1 MSSIFSKIV
10 KGEIPSV
17 KVAEN
22 EFAFAFMDIFPLR
35 KGHVLVV
42 PKMEVDEIYN
52 LPEKDYIE
60 LTKFAKQLASAMRK
74 AFNMRIGMSVIG
86 LEIPHAHIHLIPIET
101 ANDINFN
108 QEKQKVNTDELQ
120 KIADNIKLH
129 IICES

>member
-10 KGEIPSV
+10 QGVIPSV

-42 PKMEVDEIYN
+42 PKVEVDEIYN
-52 LPEKDYIE
+52 LPEKDYTE
-60 LTKFAKQLASAMRK
+60 LAKFAKQLASAMRK

-108 QEKQKVNTDELQ
+108 QEKQKASTDDLQ
-120 KIADNIKLH
+120 KIADSIKSHL
-129 IICES
+129 

>member
-10 KGEIPSV
+10 QGVIPSV

-42 PKMEVDEIYN
+42 PKVEVDEIYN
-52 LPEKDYIE
+52 LPEKDYTE
-60 LTKFAKQLASAMRK
+60 LAKFAKELASAMRK

-108 QEKQKVNTDELQ
+108 QEKQKASTDELQ
-120 KIADNIKLH
+120 KIADSIKSHL
-129 IICES
+129 

>member
-10 KGEIPSV
+10 QGEIPSV

-42 PKMEVDEIYN
+42 PKLEVDEIYN
-52 LPEKDYIE
+52 LPEKDYTE
-60 LTKFAKQLASAMRK
+60 LARFAKELASAMRK
-74 AFNMRIGMSVIG
+74 AFNRRIGMSVIG

-108 QEKQKVNTDELQ
+108 QEKQKASTDELQ
-120 KIADNIKLH
+120 KIADNIKSHLY
-129 IICES
+129 

>member
-1 MSSIFSKIV
+1 MSSIFSKV
-10 KGEIPSV
+10 VQGEIPSV

-42 PKMEVDEIYN
+42 PKVEVDEIYN

-60 LTKFAKQLASAMRK
+60 LAKFAKQLASAMQK
-74 AFNMRIGMSVIG
+74 TFNLRIGMSVIG

-108 QEKQKVNTDELQ
+108 QEKQKASADELQ
-120 KIADNIKLH
+120 KIADNIKSHL
-129 IICES
+129 

>member
-1 MSSIFSKIV
+1 MSSIFSKV
-10 KGEIPSV
+10 VQGEIPSV

-42 PKMEVDEIYN
+42 PKVEVDEIYN
-52 LPEKDYIE
+52 LPEKDYKE
-60 LTKFAKQLASAMRK
+60 LAKFAKQIASAMRK

-108 QEKQKVNTDELQ
+108 QEKQKASADELQ
-120 KIADNIKLH
+120 KIADNIKSHL
-129 IICES
+129 

>member
-10 KGEIPSV
+10 QGVIPSV

-42 PKMEVDEIYN
+42 PKVEVDEIYN
-52 LPEKDYIE
+52 LPEKDYTE
-60 LTKFAKQLASAMRK
+60 LAKFAKELASAMRK
-74 AFNMRIGMSVIG
+74 AFNMRIGMTVIG

-108 QEKQKVNTDELQ
+108 QEKQKASADELQ
-120 KIADNIKLH
+120 KIADNIKSHL
-129 IICES
+129 

>member
-1 MSSIFSKIV
+1 MSSIFSKVIQGV
-10 KGEIPSV
+10 IPSV

-35 KGHVLVV
+35 KGHVLIV
-42 PKMEVDEIYN
+42 PKVEVDEIYN
-52 LPEKDYIE
+52 LPEKDYTE
-60 LTKFAKQLASAMRK
+60 LNSFAKEIAIAMRK

-108 QEKQKVNTDELQ
+108 QEKQKASTDELQ
-120 KIADNIKLH
+120 KIADNIKSYL
-129 IICES
+129 